1 MWKLMRYILTT
12 VLLAILGVTVVLVGI
27 DIIFTFIVQIGSL
40 GAGYSLLDALVF
52 VLLRLPTD
60 LYLML
65 PVSAFLGTLVGLG
78 SLASKSELIAMQAA
92 GVSIY
97 QISRGVLLAA
107 SFLLVFAYL
116 LSTYISPYTRHLAYL
131 KQNQQSNPQALLVL
145 ATATWLKSGDHFVYI
160 GQTRPSGNLLNLV
173 SFTIDNNQ
181 LNEVKMAQ
189 SAQIENDQ
197 WTLTGVSDTK
207 ISDNQVIQTTANR
220 LTEPSLIS
228 PHLLQIISMDPQD
241 MTLPSLYSYIEYRK
255 QNALDIKP
263 YKLQFWS
270 RIFQPLSLVVLM
282 LMAVPFVFGPLRS
295 ANNGLRVVVGV
306 FAGFAFYIANQF
318 FSSFSLLF
326 PIPSFLG
333 AAAPIML
340 FSLILF
346 IMMQRI
352 N

>member
-1 MWKLMRYILTT
+1 MRYIFTT
-12 VLLAILGVTVVLVGI
+12 VLLAILGVTGVLIGI
-27 DIIFTFIVQIGSL
+27 DVIFTFIVQINSL
-40 GAGYSLLDALVF
+40 GAGYTLVDAFVF

-78 SLASKSELIAMQAA
+78 TLASKSELIAMQAA

-97 QISRGVLLAA
+97 QISRGVLLA
-107 SFLLVFAYL
+107 SSVLLVFAYL

-131 KQNQQSNPQALLVL
+131 KQNEQSNPQALLVL

-160 GQTRPSGNLLNLV
+160 GQTRPSGSLLNLV
-173 SFTIDNNQ
+173 SFTINNSQ
-181 LNEVKMAQ
+181 LSEVKMAQ
-189 SAQIENDQ
+189 SAQIEKDQ
-197 WTLTGVSDTK
+197 WTLTHVSDTK
-207 ISDNQVIQTTANR
+207 VSDNQVTQTTSASI
-220 LTEPSLIS
+220 TEPSLIS

-241 MTLPSLYSYIEYRK
+241 MTLPALYSYIEYRK
-255 QNALDIKP
+255 QNALDPKP

-270 RIFQPLSLVVLM
+270 RIFQPLSTVVLM

-295 ANNGLRVVVGV
+295 SSNGLRILIGV
-306 FAGFAFYIANQF
+306 FAGFSFYIVNQF

-326 PIPSFLG
+326 PIPAFLG
-333 AAAPIML
+333 AAAPILL
-340 FSLILF
+340 FGLILF
-346 IMMQRI
+346 ALMQRM

>member
-1 MWKLMRYILTT
+1 MRYIFTT
-12 VLLAILGVTVVLVGI
+12 VLLAIFGVTVVLIGI
-27 DIIFTFIVQIGSL
+27 DVIFTFIVQINSL
-40 GAGYSLLDALVF
+40 GPGYGLLDAFIF

-60 LYLML
+60 VYLML
-65 PVSAFLGTLVGLG
+65 PVTAFLGTLVGLG

-97 QISRGVLLAA
+97 QISRGVLLA
-107 SFLLVFAYL
+107 SSCLLLFAYL
-116 LSTYISPYTRHLAYL
+116 LSSYISPYTRHLAYL
-131 KQNQQSNPQALLVL
+131 KQNEQNNPQALLVL

-173 SFTIDNNQ
+173 SFTINNSQ
-181 LNEVKMAQ
+181 LTDVKMAN
-189 SAQIENDQ
+189 SAQIENEQ
-197 WTLTGVSDTK
+197 WTLSQVKDTQITDTQVS
-207 ISDNQVIQTTANR
+207 QTTSDS

-241 MTLPSLYSYIEYRK
+241 MTLPALYSYIEYRK
-255 QNALDIKP
+255 QNALDPKP

-270 RIFQPLSLVVLM
+270 RIFQPLSMVILM

-295 ANNGLRVVVGV
+295 SSNGLRILIGV
-306 FAGFAFYIANQF
+306 FAGFSFYIVNQF

-326 PIPSFLG
+326 PIPAFWG
-333 AAAPIML
+333 AVAPIVL
-340 FSLILF
+340 FGLILF
-346 IMMQRI
+346 ALMQRI